1 MGHWPR
7 LVIAAVLMSIE
18 GAALGALA
26 YLIQPLFDDLFAA
39 SDMAGVGWVA
49 LAISAVFGLRA
60 VAGFG
65 QRLIVVSIGLKVTT
79 ALQSRLLRHLLSLDL
94 A

>member
-1 MGHWPR
+1 MESADSKRPVVSAWHLLGRLWREHIVSYWPR
-7 LVIAAVLMSIE
+7 LILAAVLMSIE

-49 LAISAVFGLRA
+49 IAI
-60 VAGFG
+60 AGD
-65 QRLIVVSIGLKVTT
+65 LI
-79 ALQSRLLRHLLSLDL
+79 A
-94 A
+94 